1 MYELRLKDIF
11 SLMVSYYLFLRNTK
25 IYLAIP
31 YQWMFEFVICE
42 AEVCPLNSCI
52 HMSQY
57 PEKNILVLLMCSVVV
72 KYQKLF
78 FFFFG
83 ERNL

>member
-31 YQWMFEFVICE
+31 HQWMFEFVICE

-57 PEKNILVLLMCSVVV
+57 PEKNILVLLMCSCSC
-72 KYQKLF
+72 QISESIF
-78 FFFFG
+78 FFFW
-83 ERNL
+83 